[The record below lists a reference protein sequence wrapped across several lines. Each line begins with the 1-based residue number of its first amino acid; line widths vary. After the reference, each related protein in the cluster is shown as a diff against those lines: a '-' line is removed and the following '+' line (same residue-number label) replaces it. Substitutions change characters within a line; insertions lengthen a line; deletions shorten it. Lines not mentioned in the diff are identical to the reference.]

1 MSTQYFPLDQ
11 IDPNPYQ
18 TRAGE
23 DPEHIKQLALS
34 IVNVG
39 GLLQIPTGRRVGERV
54 QLAFGHSRL
63 AAYRWLEE
71 RASPAGLDGDFSTFP
86 VVIREL
92 SDEEMFTLAVREN
105 HDRKDL
111 TPIETAKAMNVYR
124 EHFGKTSAEIGKL
137 WGLSDSAVRNKIRL
151 LNLPEDVQTQAG
163 RISERVLREILTLFE
178 LPARVRERS
187 ERYAFGEIR
196 SSDIVRSALS
206 GEYTADVIH
215 ARIERLVRN
224 ESTDMSD
231 APWKFDQ
238 VFDHPEVIGICKT
251 CEFRFMFDGANHCA
265 NETCYALKGKLVK
278 LAYLQAASAVCGI
291 PVTEDLDR
299 PPYQYNDL
307 GHSEERAKAILQSKC
322 ENLRLVYDLKRSSYK
337 DFDRVEGYPDA
348 RIMCSKRSGF
358 CTCSKAL
365 DTGVHIDRKYETVT
379 DPDTGCE
386 RVIESPDPQP
396 LTAKDLKEIARET
409 RQQKRKNVEECK
421 AIREEAARLIAAGL
435 EAGNPIILHRVFQE
449 LSWQSKT
456 LEDQIDIENDYY
468 GSAEIVRLAIGVY
481 LAEKIYSWGYTEPNP
496 THAVDAFNDLFKKAR
511 MRLMVDVST
520 ETEG

>member
-34 IVNVG
+34 ILKDT
-39 GLLQIPTGRRVGERV
+39 LLQIPIGRRVGERV

-63 AAYRWLEE
+63 AAYRWIVDVQPNSNIE
-71 RASPAGLDGDFSTFP
+71 GDFSTFP
-86 VVIREL
+86 VNLREL
-92 SDEEMFTLAVREN
+92 NDQEMFELAVREN

-187 ERYAFGEIR
+187 ERYYTEIR

-409 RQQKRKNVEECK
+409 RQQKRQNVEECK
-421 AIREEAARLIAAGL
+421 AIREEAARLIADGL
-435 EAGNPIILHRVFQE
+435 QAGNPIILHAVYQQ
-449 LSWQSKT
+449 LGWKYKN
-456 LEDQIDIENDYY
+456 LEDQIDIENDFY
-468 GSAEIVRLAIGVY
+468 GSADRVRLAIGTY
-481 LAEKIYSWGYTEPNP
+481 LAEYMYSLEYGEPNP